1 MLFYILRIF
10 KFILNSTDFSYN
22 SLHVFWKSEEIILF
36 FERENRIILGEGITI
51 CFYRSID

>member
-1 MLFYILRIF
+1 MLFYTLRIF